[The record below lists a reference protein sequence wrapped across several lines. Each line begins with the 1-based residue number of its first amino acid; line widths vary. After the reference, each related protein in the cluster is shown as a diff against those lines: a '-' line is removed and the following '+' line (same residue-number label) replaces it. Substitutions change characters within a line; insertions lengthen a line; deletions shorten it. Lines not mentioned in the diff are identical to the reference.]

1 MADLNE
7 LKPVGKLNPFAKFCC
22 TIGNLPTSYMISLTY
37 EEQLLWLCNYLEKTV
52 IPAVNTNAQ
61 AVQELQELYVV
72 LKNYVDNYFENLD
85 VQEEINNKLDEMA
98 ESGELTEIIA
108 QYLQLNGLLCYDSVE
123 SMKNAENLV
132 LGSTV
137 KTLNYYNNLK
147 GGGAIY
153 KIINITNDIDVDEMF
168 YIALHD
174 LNLVAQLVYDT
185 NVNVL
190 QLGIKNNFSDDISE
204 KFNIATKKA
213 PLFFP
218 NGIYKVSNTLFPFYN
233 IIGENFT
240 GDTDK
245 ILISDGNDCTILKST
260 INYTNNGNDGRTSDN
275 SVIDLSERYYIC
287 NINNIGIICNSDE
300 NGIYNNYGHTK
311 FNIINVT
318 IVNVK
323 KACALNLQ
331 TPLNENSWSA
341 IFYID
346 NFSAQSCLDR
356 PYNNIG
362 IYVNKI
368 ADFKI
373 NNISIFSFKRGVLSL
388 LLFHL
393 NNAHIWQ
400 GNYFTDDSNFE
411 TWHLDTIG
419 ITCSDAY
426 LDNIYLDTCHTGIYN
441 VGFYGVQIGNLHT
454 WDDNSA
460 HTVDSTIF
468 YCDNIIVSNLNLCVS
483 HALKYLLG
491 NHNGRDKISNIN
503 ILSQVSQNEYL
514 TKENF
519 PGTIYNDVFYHF
531 EKNKTSSQLI
541 EVAKIHVPNTYAG
554 ISSQHVVISNNTTDL
569 FDINL
574 IFYGNEYKSFIQ
586 NFKNGNSHLYIT
598 TQKDENLMYT
608 IYLET
613 TATNSK
619 INVKADKTQPEQK
632 NNLLDLNIQ
641 FFQDKSWYDPNLKDN
656 TNNLTL
662 LT

>member
-1 MADLNE
+1 MNNFEYKNIYPFKWFVLQNFPFIEADFDAITNWQLFC
-7 LKPVGKLNPFAKFCC
+7 KLGEEINKL
-22 TIGNLPTSYMISLTY
+22 INSENSLGNQVENL
-37 EEQLLWLCNYLEKTV
+37 
-52 IPAVNTNAQ
+52 TNAFI
-61 AVQELQELYVV
+61 ELQ
-72 LKNYVDNYFENLD
+72 NYVNNYFENLD

-98 ESGELTEIIA
+98 ENGELTEIIA

-132 LGSTV
+132 LGSKV

-218 NGIYKVSNTLFPFYN
+218 NGIYKVSNTLFPFYS
-233 IIGENFT
+233 ITGENFSS
-240 GDTDK
+240 DTDK
-245 ILISDGNDCTILKST
+245 ILIADGIDCTILKST

-287 NINNIGIICNSDE
+287 DINNIAIICNSDE

-323 KACALNLQ
+323 KACGLNLQ
-331 TPLNENSWSA
+331 TTLNENMWSA
-341 IFYID
+341 LFYID

-368 ADFKI
+368 GDFKI
-373 NNISIFSFKRGVLSL
+373 NNITIFNFKRGILSL

-400 GNYFTDDSNFE
+400 GNYFNDDTDFE

-419 ITCSDAY
+419 ITCSNAY
-426 LDNIYLDTCHTGIYN
+426 LDNIYLDTCHIGIYN
-441 VGFYGVQIGNLHT
+441 VGFYGVQIGNLHI

-460 HTVDSTIF
+460 QTVDSLTF

-514 TKENF
+514 TKENL

-574 IFYGNEYKSFIQ
+574 LFYGNEYKSFRE

-641 FFQDKSWYDPNLKDN
+641 FFPNKTWYEPNLKDN